1 MYKTQTIRS
10 RTVIPYAVTS
20 PDKRKRSNV
29 LYGEIT
35 LLELWEPTDD
45 GDDYEEK
52 DEDKDNDG
60 DVKRITGL
68 THSKI

>member
-1 MYKTQTIRS
+1 MYKTQTTRS
-10 RTVIPYAVTS
+10 RTANSYAVTS
-20 PDKRKRSNV
+20 PDKRKKSNV

-52 DEDKDNDG
+52 DKDNNG